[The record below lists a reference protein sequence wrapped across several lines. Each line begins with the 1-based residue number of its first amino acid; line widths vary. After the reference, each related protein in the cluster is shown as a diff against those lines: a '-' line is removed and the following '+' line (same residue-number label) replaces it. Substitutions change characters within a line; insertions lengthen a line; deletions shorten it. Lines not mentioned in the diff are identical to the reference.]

1 MSTKTKKQS
10 FLQDATAEL
19 ENLALDFGVEGSD
32 LETLGNLATKL
43 LKESFKN
50 GLKAAYRTRLPAGRK
65 QAKESKEKAAEY

>member
-1 MSTKTKKQS
+1 MSTETKKQS
-10 FLQDATAEL
+10 FLQEATAEL

-50 GLKAAYRTRLPAGRK
+50 GLKAAYRKR
-65 QAKESKEKAAEY
+65 AKNSKEEATKE